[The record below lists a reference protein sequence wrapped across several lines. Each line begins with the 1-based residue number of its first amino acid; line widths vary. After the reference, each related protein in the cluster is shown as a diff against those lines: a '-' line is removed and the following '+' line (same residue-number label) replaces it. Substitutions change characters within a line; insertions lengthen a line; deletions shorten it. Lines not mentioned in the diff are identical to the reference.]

1 MERKY
6 FKSLT
11 DQERKQLKEN
21 IFQQL
26 NIERNTE
33 GKRRFPVRRIAVIGL
48 AASVLIAVGLFV
60 LQPVKQATSEKV
72 FIART
77 GEGETKQVLLADS
90 SVVVLNEGSELYAD
104 ADYSSGDREVFLT
117 GNGFFKVKK
126 LTSHQKFIVH
136 AKSLRVTVLGTQF
149 NVNARTDRVAVALTS
164 GKVQVNREADNKS
177 AYLLP
182 GDKLQLSAGKNSF
195 TREKID
201 TSMYSAW
208 IKGEWNFKNLTL
220 SEIALQIGDYYDVNV
235 VFRDRTKMDQRMTAS
250 IPVNTLQGLLKVITA
265 TMNVEIS
272 QNSNRELIIQ

>member
-26 NIERNTE
+26 NIERTVE
-33 GKRRFPVRRIAVIGL
+33 GKRRFPVRRIAAIGL

-60 LQPVKQATSEKV
+60 LQTGKQATSEKV

-77 GEGETKQVLLADS
+77 AEGETKQVILADS

-104 ADYSSGDREVFLT
+104 ANYSSGDREVFLT

-126 LTSHQKFIVH
+126 FPSHQKFIVH

-164 GKVQVNREADNKS
+164 GKVQVNREADNNA
-177 AYLLP
+177 AYLVP
-182 GDKLQLSAGKNSF
+182 GDKVQLSADKNGF

-208 IKGEWNFKNLTL
+208 IKGEWN
-220 SEIALQIGDYYDVNV
+220 
-235 VFRDRTKMDQRMTAS
+235 
-250 IPVNTLQGLLKVITA
+250 
-265 TMNVEIS
+265 
-272 QNSNRELIIQ
+272 